1 MAELRESERKRL
13 EELILEFERTC
24 PETCTGLEKSCTQ
37 CVLEQKID
45 HLLDN
50 GIGVK
55 PHCEAGE
62 IVYLAIE
69 SPKPQIK
76 TKAIESI
83 VIGILDDKIVFT
95 DGTCFTIWHKDWNL
109 YNNAVFLTRE
119 EALAKLKGGESDA

>member
-1 MAELRESERKRL
+1 MVNREAERKRL
-13 EELILEFERTC
+13 VELVHNFLEEELGASFVKVFLNK
-24 PETCTGLEKSCTQ
+24 LA
-37 CVLEQKID
+37 D

-55 PHCEAGE
+55 PPCEAGE

-76 TKAIESI
+76 TKVIESI

-109 YNNAVFLTRE
+109 YNNAVFTSRE
-119 EALAKLKGGESDA
+119 DEVKILGAKQNG

>member
-1 MAELRESERKRL
+1 MNREAERKRL
-13 EELILEFERTC
+13 VEILKQNCHCINEDC
-24 PETCTGLEKSCTQ
+24 EKCSSNGICFTHRE
-37 CVLEQKID
+37 VD

-76 TKAIESI
+76 PKIIESI

-95 DGTCFTIWHKDWNL
+95 DGTCFTIWHKDWDL
-109 YNNAVFLTRE
+109 YNNAVFTSRE
-119 EALAKLKGGESDA
+119 DAVKALEGSGEKWKN

>member
-1 MAELRESERKRL
+1 MNRETERKRL
-13 EELILEFERTC
+13 VELITEGQPPFHPLNEVC
-24 PETCTGLEKSCTQ
+24 IEK
-37 CVLEQKID
+37 LAD

-76 TKAIESI
+76 TKVIESI

-95 DGTCFTIWHKDWNL
+95 DGTCFTIWHKDWDL
-109 YNNAVFLTRE
+109 YNNAVFTSRE
-119 EALAKLKGGESDA
+119 EAERALKGDEGE

>member
-1 MAELRESERKRL
+1 MNRESERKRL
-13 EELILEFERTC
+13 VGLLSQFERTC
-24 PETCTGLEKSCTQ
+24 PENCTGLEKSCTQ
-37 CVLEQKID
+37 CVLEQKAD

-76 TKAIESI
+76 TKVIESI

-109 YNNAVFLTRE
+109 YNNAVFTSRE
-119 EALAKLKGGESDA
+119 EAEAKLQEGKQ